1 MDIALRTLLVTKFH
15 LLLYPFIVSSFSFS
29 SSFFRFLLFLTV
41 LHLTQRVVPVDF
53 SLMYLYWFSL
63 LFLFVH
69 ICYSAQQYAFAFV
82 FTCFDARC
90 TIFIFAFYIIR
101 RYSSSLFYLL
111 QLHFLYISLNP
122 ISTSICRSFSLFA
135 MLIPPSHFLFGLTQ
149 FLSLPQTASHSLFQ
163 SFKTLLYFFFFYKSG
178 LFQLGHFIVG
188 LHLLSPSVG
197 STLLVLRFW
206 DVCAH
211 GRFSYEHSSPTLSN
225 QLIINRINVSLMF
238 DFSISVCLNSIV
250 QI

>member
-1 MDIALRTLLVTKFH
+1 M
-15 LLLYPFIVSSFSFS
+15 
-29 SSFFRFLLFLTV
+29 
-41 LHLTQRVVPVDF
+41 
-53 SLMYLYWFSL
+53 
-63 LFLFVH
+63 
-69 ICYSAQQYAFAFV
+69 
-82 FTCFDARC
+82 FTCFDAWC

-111 QLHFLYISLNP
+111 QLQFLYISLNP
-122 ISTSICRSFSLFA
+122 ISISICRSFSLFA
-135 MLIPPSHFLFGLTQ
+135 MLIPPPLT
-149 FLSLPQTASHSLFQ
+149 FFSGWPNFFPCPRRLHIHSSKFWNVVV
-163 SFKTLLYFFFFYKSG
+163 FFFFYKSG

-188 LHLLSPSVG
+188 LYLLSPSVG

-250 QI
+250 RIWTFGFEQIY